1 MTAAVKP
8 HLVGHFLDG
17 KFGAVAQ
24 QFGCP
29 FRFMANQVL
38 STEETVSAMAS

>member
-1 MTAAVKP
+1 MAAAVKP
-8 HLVGHFLDG
+8 HLLGHFLDE

-24 QFGCP
+24 QVGCP
-29 FRFMANQVL
+29 FRFLANQVL